1 MTSKTSQPNSQI
13 ATPPDGRA
21 LHDCPGH
28 HLVIGIAL
36 TVARSGGGS
45 LEGPEQ
51 ADDRH
56 PAAGRSALW
65 TRVVFPEP
73 SRAEF
78 EEVIVDQARPGDD
91 RQAIHALWRILFTRL
106 GSHPGHPR
114 LPVFGLTSTD
124 GVEPCGSSDSSAGAV
139 RPRPPT
145 PGAGMPDCRCPVTAP
160 ARIARRHASQAVR
173 RSAKP
178 KVSTPAARRPR

>member
-21 LHDCPGH
+21 LHDRPGRH

-45 LEGPEQ
+45 LDPEQ
-51 ADDRH
+51 AHDRH
-56 PAAGRSALW
+56 PAASRSALW

-78 EEVIVDQARPGDD
+78 EEVTVD
-91 RQAIHALWRILFTRL
+91 QAIHALWRILFTRL
-106 GSHPGHPR
+106 GFHPGHPR
-114 LPVFGLTSTD
+114 LPVFGLTST
-124 GVEPCGSSDSSAGAV
+124 GGEEPCGSSDSSAGAV
-139 RPRPPT
+139 RPRPPI

>member
-36 TVARSGGGS
+36 TVARSGGS

-78 EEVIVDQARPGDD
+78 EEVIVDQAHPGDD
-91 RQAIHALWRILFTRL
+91 RQAIHALRAYQHRRGGTMRQQRFI
-106 GSHPGHPR
+106 
-114 LPVFGLTSTD
+114 
-124 GVEPCGSSDSSAGAV
+124 CGS
-139 RPRPPT
+139 
-145 PGAGMPDCRCPVTAP
+145 CPA
-160 ARIARRHASQAVR
+160 QAADTGR
-173 RSAKP
+173 WDA
-178 KVSTPAARRPR
+178 